1 MKWVIKQMTKG
12 YVNNEAKG
20 RSQHTKQTRHLKYCK
35 QCKLVFQKDTMYK
48 VQLYY
53 KHMPTYKLHRETC
66 KKCKGKK

>member
-1 MKWVIKQMTKG
+1 MKWVIEQLNKG

-48 VQLYY
+48 VQ
-53 KHMPTYKLHRETC
+53 TA
-66 KKCKGKK
+66 